1 MKQILVIG
9 AGLGGLSVA
18 IRLARQGRRVT
29 VLEKN
34 ERIGGKM
41 NVWVDK
47 GYTFDTGPT
56 LLTMPFVVED
66 LFASV
71 GKRLEDHLELV
82 RVDPIC
88 RYFFPDG
95 VRLEA
100 FSDNGRMEEEIRRIS
115 PPDVVHFRRF
125 MEHAEGIYRAA
136 AGPFLFTG
144 LTSLGP
150 RGILKNLKNL
160 ASVFR
165 IDPFRT
171 LNSAVTSYFDDPHLR
186 QLFNR
191 FATYNGSSPFLA
203 PATLAI
209 IPYVEMRM
217 GGWYVRGGMF
227 RLAQAL
233 GNIALEEGVEI
244 RTGVE
249 VIGIVEKGGAAAGV
263 LTAGQ
268 GFLPADGVVSNADA
282 LYAREHLL
290 VKGQEAVRRYGR
302 DHSLSG
308 FVMLLGVRKTY
319 PVLSHH
325 NIFFSA
331 DYRAEFE
338 ALFNDQRPA
347 GDPTVYAAVSSVHDP
362 GHAPTGCT
370 NLFVL
375 VNAPALSPRVN
386 WDDEKGL
393 YRETVLR
400 KLERFGVEVTGRDI
414 VTENFIT
421 PLDFE
426 RRYHAQR
433 GAIYGSSS
441 NSRMAAFRRPPNRA
455 REMKNLYF
463 VGGSSHPGGG
473 IPLVLLSGKI
483 VADLVQEQWG

>member
-1 MKQILVIG
+1 MKDVLVIG

-34 ERIGGKM
+34 DGIGGKM
-41 NVWVDK
+41 NVWSDK

-56 LLTMPFVVED
+56 LLTMPFVLED
-66 LFASV
+66 LFTSV
-71 GKRLEDHLELV
+71 GKRLEDHLDLV

-100 FSDNGRMEEEIRRIS
+100 WSDNSRMEEEIRRIN
-115 PPDVVHFRRF
+115 PADVQNFQRF
-125 MEHAEGIYRAA
+125 MTHAERIYEAA

-150 RGILKNLKNL
+150 RGLLKNLKNL
-160 ASVFR
+160 AAVFR

-171 LNSAVTSYFDDPHLR
+171 LNSAVMSYFKDPHLR

-233 GNIALEEGVEI
+233 ERIALEEGVEI

-249 VIGIVEKGGAAAGV
+249 VIGIVEKGGSAAGV

-290 VKGQEAVRRYGR
+290 VREKEVARRNGTN
-302 DHSLSG
+302 HSLSG
-308 FVMLLGVRKTY
+308 FVMLLGVRKAF
-319 PVLSHH
+319 PALSHH

-331 DYRAEFE
+331 DYRAEFD

-347 GDPTVYAAVSSVHDP
+347 TDPTVYTAISSLHDP
-362 GHAPTGCT
+362 GHAPPGCT

-375 VNAPALSPRVN
+375 VNAPALGPRVN
-386 WDDEKGL
+386 WDDEQGL

-400 KLERFGVEVTGRDI
+400 KLARFGVEISGPDI
-414 VTENFIT
+414 ETEKMIT

-433 GAIYGSSS
+433 GSIYGTSS
-441 NSRMAAFRRPPNRA
+441 NSRMAAFLRPPNRA

-483 VADLVQEQWG
+483 VAELIRDQWG